1 MQWKSMGSKTIT
13 NTELLFKTSLFVLYR
28 RKNINVYKWSQ
39 NFRFCV
45 NYPFKSISDKDSLP
59 NVKRVSL
66 ML

>member
-1 MQWKSMGSKTIT
+1 MKVNGVQNNNKHWATFQNFS
-13 NTELLFKTSLFVLYR
+13 FVLYR